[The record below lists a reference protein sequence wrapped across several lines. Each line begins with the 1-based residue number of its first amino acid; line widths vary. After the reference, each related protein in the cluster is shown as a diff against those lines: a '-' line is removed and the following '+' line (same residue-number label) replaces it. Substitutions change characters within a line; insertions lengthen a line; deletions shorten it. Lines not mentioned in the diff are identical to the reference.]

1 MFECKSE
8 VVSRTA
14 TGCQQDCHRLSA
26 GLPQVVSRTGTVPV
40 SLLASVTLA
49 ADEFDKLGVEHLGVA
64 FVCGTQMLDDV
75 LYLVVV
81 ACEIPA
87 HAVSSNDPARRG
99 KVDGLSGCSCVQSPL
114 RQSLRVA

>member
-1 MFECKSE
+1 M
-8 VVSRTA
+8 
-14 TGCQQDCHRLSA
+14 SA

-75 LYLVVV
+75 
-81 ACEIPA
+81 
-87 HAVSSNDPARRG
+87 
-99 KVDGLSGCSCVQSPL
+99 
-114 RQSLRVA
+114 